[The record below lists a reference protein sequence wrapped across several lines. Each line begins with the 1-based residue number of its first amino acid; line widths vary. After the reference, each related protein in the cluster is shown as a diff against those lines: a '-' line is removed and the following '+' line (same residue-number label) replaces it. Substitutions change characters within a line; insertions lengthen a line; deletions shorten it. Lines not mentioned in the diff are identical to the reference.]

1 MIIQE
6 AVLTTNMNTRAMK
19 ARAQQAG
26 FTLVEIMVVVII
38 NGLLAGI
45 VVPNVM
51 DNLDKA
57 NVQKA
62 RADFSSL
69 QTALKLYRIDNFNY
83 PTTEQGLEALVSKSS
98 IAPVPRNF
106 KSSGYIDNLNK
117 DPWGNDYQYM
127 SPADGKEYDIYSL
140 GADGVSGGEGQ
151 NADVSVW
158 DEQ

>member
-1 MIIQE
+1 MSIHMQ
-6 AVLTTNMNTRAMK
+6 AK
-19 ARAQQAG
+19 RAQAPLRQAG

-38 NGLLAGI
+38 IGLLAGI

-62 RADFSSL
+62 RADFSSI

-83 PTTEQGLEALVSKSS
+83 PTTEQGLEALVTKTS

-106 KSSGYIDNLNK
+106 KESGYLDSLNK

-127 SPADGKEYDIYSL
+127 SPADGREYDIYSL
-140 GADGVSGGEGQ
+140 GADGVTGGEGQ
-151 NADVSVW
+151 NADISVW

>member
-1 MIIQE
+1 
-6 AVLTTNMNTRAMK
+6 MK
-19 ARAQQAG
+19 ARAMKIRMQQAG

-38 NGLLAGI
+38 IGLLAGI

-62 RADFSSL
+62 RADFSAL

-83 PTTEQGLEALVSKSS
+83 PTTEQGLEALVTKSS
-98 IAPVPRNF
+98 IAPVPRQF
-106 KSSGYIDNLNK
+106 KPSGYIDNLNK

-127 SPADGKEYDIYSL
+127 SPADDGKEYDIYSL

>member
-1 MIIQE
+1 MKKI
-6 AVLTTNMNTRAMK
+6 K
-19 ARAQQAG
+19 ARMMKNRMQQAG

-38 NGLLAGI
+38 IGLLAGI

-83 PTTEQGLEALVSKSS
+83 PTTEQGLEALVTKSS

-106 KSSGYIDNLNK
+106 KARGYIDNLNK

-127 SPADGKEYDIYSL
+127 SPGEGHEYDIYSL

>member
-1 MIIQE
+1 MN
-6 AVLTTNMNTRAMK
+6 TNMKPFAMK
-19 ARAQQAG
+19 TRMRQAG

-38 NGLLAGI
+38 IGLLAGI
-45 VVPNVM
+45 VVPNIM
-51 DNLDKA
+51 DNLDRA

-83 PTTEQGLEALVSKSS
+83 PSTEQGLEALVTKTS

-106 KSSGYIDNLNK
+106 KASGYIDSLSK

-127 SPADGKEYDIYSL
+127 SPGDGHEYDIYSL

-151 NADVSVW
+151 NADISVW